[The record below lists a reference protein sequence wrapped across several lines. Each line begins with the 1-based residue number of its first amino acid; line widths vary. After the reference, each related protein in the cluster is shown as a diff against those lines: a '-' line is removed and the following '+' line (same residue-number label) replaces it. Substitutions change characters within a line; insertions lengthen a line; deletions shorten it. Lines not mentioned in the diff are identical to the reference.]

1 MKDLEKLVKEH
12 TNEEGQT
19 DWSAVEELVNKET
32 NDIVAASTKKAADK
46 AKDEAR
52 DSLMKE
58 LDIDDPKALKDKL
71 NLSEELTK
79 KLEEKENALN
89 ELTGKTTKLERE
101 KLLYAQGITDP
112 DTVDYILFNVDKRVN
127 DETDFDKAFNA
138 FKEEKPQ
145 YFQSEPITT
154 GIKPGVT
161 SKKEMAGFEK
171 ILAEKHPNEFK
182 EEK

>member
-1 MKDLEKLVKEH
+1 MKNLEKLVKEH
-12 TNEEGQT
+12 TNEEGQI

-32 NDIVAASTKKAADK
+32 NDIVAASTKKATDK
-46 AKDEAR
+46 AKED
-52 DSLMKE
+52 LLKE
-58 LDIDDPKALKDKL
+58 LEIDDPKAIKDKL
-71 NLSEELTK
+71 NLSEELSK

-89 ELTGKTTKLERE
+89 ELTGKATKLERE
-101 KLLYAQGITDP
+101 KLLYSQGITDP

-127 DETDFDKAFNA
+127 EENDFDAALNA

-154 GIKPGVT
+154 GTKPGGA
-161 SKKEMAGFEK
+161 SKREMAGFEK

-182 EEK
+182 EEN